1 MTTTPSFMRSRWFMP
16 LFSLFLGALVAGALA
31 LGGDTLG
38 SVFCLALF
46 AAVAALFYVG
56 KRSETLQ
63 GLGGPGRDERWALI
77 DLTATALAGTVVLLV
92 LVGCWLY
99 ELASGRDGSRTPSCW
114 RSAASPISPP
124 WRCCASGAS

>member
-1 MTTTPSFMRSRWFMP
+1 VTDGLYSIP
-16 LFSLFLGALVAGALA
+16 LFVGL
-31 LGGDTLG
+31 
-38 SVFCLALF
+38 
-46 AAVAALFYVG
+46 AALFFFAR
-56 KRSETLQ
+56 RSETIQ